1 MAGKRRAEGPPSTT
15 RPSRDE
21 NEPKSTKQRLLKVGK
36 WAGIAFLVLSLIA
49 VGGFIV
55 LYRSI
60 DIPNPNSDFQ
70 TETSHI
76 YYADGKSEL
85 GRFATQNRDSVGLD
99 DMSQDVKDAVVAAE
113 NQTFWTDKGIDPKGI
128 LRAAFSNASGNSTQ
142 GASTITQQYVKI
154 LYLTQEQSYQ
164 RKVKEAILSLKIQRQ
179 QSKEEILEGYLNTIY
194 FGRGAYGVEAA
205 AQAYFET
212 SAKDLNLR
220 QSAVLASVLNNP
232 TSFDPANGRDNKKA
246 LKERYDYA
254 LGNMADLGNITEEE
268 SEKAQ
273 KRLPPFPKITAED
286 TYGGQQRSHAED
298 DPRRAARAR
307 VHRRGD
313 RRRRARGDHHV
324 RRRHHEGR
332 RGRRAGRQA
341 GRLRRQAAAHRRGVR
356 RARHRCGARLLRR
369 PGLPRL
375 PAQLG
380 GLRRPGRVDVQAV
393 RAGDRAEA
401 GLLAQVHLRGQL
413 PDRGRAMP
421 RSRTR
426 ATPTTGPR

>member
-15 RPSRDE
+15 RPSKDE

-60 DIPNPNSDFQ
+60 DIPNPNEDFQ
-70 TETSHI
+70 TEASHI
-76 YYADGKSEL
+76 YYADGKTEL

-113 NQTFWTDKGIDPKGI
+113 NKTFWTDKGIDPKGI

-232 TSFDPANGRDNKKA
+232 TSFDPANGRDSKKA

-268 SEKAQ
+268 AEKAQ

-286 TYGGQQRSHAED
+286 SYGGQ
-298 DPRRAARAR
+298 
-307 VHRRGD
+307 RGHMLKMIRD
-313 RRRRARGDHHV
+313 ELHGLGFTDEEIDGGGLRGDHHV
-324 RRRHHEGR
+324 RRRHHEGH

-341 GRLRRQAAAHRRGVR
+341 GRLRRQAAAHRRGLR

-380 GLRRPGRVDVQAV
+380 GRRAARPGR
-393 RAGDRAEA
+393 RSS
-401 GLLAQVHLRGQL
+401 
-413 PDRGRAMP
+413 
-421 RSRTR
+421 RSRWR
-426 ATPTTGPR
+426 PG